1 MIRSATEGDPLRAQA
16 PSLREL
22 FLAFSGVAIIG
33 FGGVLPWARRM
44 LVEERRWLSA
54 EEFNEV
60 YSLAQFLPGGNILN
74 LAVVIGQ
81 RFHGPL
87 GSLVSVVALLAGPV
101 AIMTLLG
108 FLYTRYGQI
117 AAVHD
122 ALAGVAAAAAG
133 LILVMAAKMAEPM
146 LRRRAVLPLAIAVVA
161 FVAVAVAELP
171 LFMVL
176 AVLVPVGIGLAWRGM
191 L

>member
-1 MIRSATEGDPLRAQA
+1 LAAENNPLPIQA

-81 RFHGPL
+81 RSHGAL
-87 GSLVSVVALLAGPV
+87 GSLVCVVALLAGPV

-108 FLYTRYGQI
+108 FLYTRFGQI

-133 LILVMAAKMAEPM
+133 LILAMAAKMAEPM
-146 LRRRAVLPLAIAVVA
+146 LRRRALLPLAMAIVA
-161 FVAVAVAELP
+161 FAAVGVAELP

-176 AVLVPVGIGLAWRGM
+176 AVLVPLGIGLAWRGIV
-191 L
+191 